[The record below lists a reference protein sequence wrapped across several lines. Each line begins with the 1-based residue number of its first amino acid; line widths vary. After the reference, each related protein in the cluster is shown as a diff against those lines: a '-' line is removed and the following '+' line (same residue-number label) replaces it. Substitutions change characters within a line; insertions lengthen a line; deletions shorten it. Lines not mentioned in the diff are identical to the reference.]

1 MWHVTDI
8 IFPLAEDQITARIYL
23 HLLCTSLYA
32 LGLANPKIVAYASQ
46 KIAIARLVI
55 INMSFWQ
62 KRLALLKWTVQKCTY
77 YSHIRP

>member
-32 LGLANPKIVAYASQ
+32 LGLANPKIVVAYASQ

-55 INMSFWQ
+55 LLNMSLI
-62 KRLALLKWTVQKCTY
+62 KVV
-77 YSHIRP
+77 